1 MIDEQAIDARLSALL
16 GGGEPEPDERF
27 VTRVERAVLAD
38 QRLQAARRAAWQR
51 FGRDL
56 AASGAVVLAFALLW
70 NLGPDVPLDSV
81 SLAPSLAAVALLAL
95 WFIVELRP
103 SATQN

>member
-1 MIDEQAIDARLSALL
+1 MTDEQAIDAKLAALL
-16 GGGEPEPDERF
+16 GRSDPEPDERF

-38 QRLQAARRAAWQR
+38 QRLQAARRTAWRR
-51 FGRDL
+51 FGGEL

-81 SLAPSLAAVALLAL
+81 SVAPSLAAVALLAL
-95 WFIVELRP
+95 WFLVEVRP
-103 SATQN
+103 SATAG